1 MPSRNPLSPERGTA
15 GEDRRRGGGGAGGP
29 QRGTSGRE
37 EWSQRWRLGDRDN
50 SIYYGIKTGYN
61 SAFIVDDGTR
71 ERLVAEDPRS
81 ADILKPILRGRDIGR
96 YQAKWAGKWLIATL
110 PSLGIDIDA
119 YPVVKRHLL
128 AFGRPRLA
136 QSGTVLPDGSRSRKK
151 TPHRWFEL
159 QDTCAYHH
167 EFAKEKVFWIDLTDE
182 GRFAYADGGEMFC
195 VNSAY
200 MLSGSSIRLLCAIL
214 NSNLIGWFMRNTA
227 LNSGM
232 GVSRW
237 IRSTVDAIPVP
248 QPANAD
254 AHLLTRLV
262 DDILRRKADNPS
274 ADTRALE
281 AQIDQ
286 MVYRLYGLTAEETAM
301 VGRIPFAKGRTEAP

>member
-50 SIYYGIKTGYN
+50 SIYRGILTGYN
-61 SAFIVDDGTR
+61 AAFLIDGATR
-71 ERLVAEDPRS
+71 DELISEDPRS
-81 ADILKPILRGRDIGR
+81 AEILKPILRGRDIGR

-167 EFAKEKVFWIDLTDE
+167 EFAKEKIVWIELVE
-182 GRFAYADGGEMFC
+182 RGRFAYDESGMLGEATTFLATGPH
-195 VNSAY
+195 VKF
-200 MLSGSSIRLLCAIL
+200 LCAVL
-214 NSNLIGWFMRNTA
+214 NSRLVHWYVRMTA
-227 LNSGM
+227 PTSGM
-232 GVSRW
+232 GTLRW
-237 IRSTVDAIPVP
+237 KKIYVERVPIPRLPPVEQRAI
-248 QPANAD
+248 
-254 AHLLTRLV
+254 LRLV
-262 DDILRRKADNPS
+262 DRILSSRSAAPSDNVS
-274 ADTRALE
+274 VLE
-281 AQIDQ
+281 EEIDR
-286 MVYRLYGLTAEETAM
+286 MIYGLYGLTRQEVVAL
-301 VGRIPFAKGRTEAP
+301 EAGPAI